1 MFPSRR
7 QFFQTAASAAAIGMV
22 PEIVTAATAYPN
34 EAADRADA
42 TPEAILALFKS
53 LPGEYSVKIHAPAVN
68 GKPEYLVQTANS
80 GRMLF
85 VGSAIKTFVLCEAL
99 RQADSPD
106 VVKTI
111 TTQQLQLDAGVWSV
125 DSASF
130 NPPNLIGK
138 VSQRTALEAMIL
150 HSDNTATDMCLK
162 QAQPEKVRQFIA
174 SIGLKNTLVPESTR
188 SFFGYL
194 LGAKDYKTFSWDQL
208 CAAADKP
215 LINPPLNTEATLASS
230 ADDFVSYY
238 SRALQGEFFHNQE
251 TLGVFREVLS
261 IGDAIWLVP
270 VPLGV
275 SAFVKG
281 GSIDVA
287 GFHALCVP
295 GGMRF
300 DDRWVYFCLTLNW
313 KAPGETDPATV
324 QAFAAA
330 CSAALT
336 RVKAALGCQG

>member
-1 MFPSRR
+1 MIAQDGGRRRRPESWVRVKFECRAGFSRR
-7 QFFQTAASAAAIGMV
+7 HTVIGSSKRASKYLERHGAGFCRFSCLSTA
-22 PEIVTAATAYPN
+22 
-34 EAADRADA
+34 EAER
-42 TPEAILALFKS
+42 
-53 LPGEYSVKIHAPAVN
+53 
-68 GKPEYLVQTANS
+68 
-80 GRMLF
+80 
-85 VGSAIKTFVLCEAL
+85 
-99 RQADSPD
+99 RQADYIACIWGSGQLPLSYCGAALLRASPRS
-106 VVKTI
+106 
-111 TTQQLQLDAGVWSV
+111 G
-125 DSASF
+125 
-130 NPPNLIGK
+130 
-138 VSQRTALEAMIL
+138 
-150 HSDNTATDMCLK
+150 
-162 QAQPEKVRQFIA
+162 
-174 SIGLKNTLVPESTR
+174 IGLKNTLVPDSTR

-194 LGAKDYKTFSWDQL
+194 LGAKDHKTFSWDEL

-238 SRALQGEFFHNQE
+238 SRALQGEFFHNQQ

-295 GGMRF
+295 GGMLF